1 MTTATFSR
9 RTTLAMAGAALT
21 GLALGFS
28 LAGPRRAAAASA
40 SASAS
45 GEAARLNAW
54 VNVTPAGR
62 IVIGLSQAEM
72 GQGVYSSLPQI
83 VADELDASLD
93 DIDIVNTPIAP
104 EYRFLDFIPEMF
116 TAGSIS
122 TRTGIGILRKA
133 GATARHM
140 LVAAAAAELGV
151 PADELSTAASRVRHA
166 ASGRELGY
174 GDLAAAASALPVP
187 AEVALKTPDR
197 FVFMG
202 KPMKR
207 FELADKVT
215 GRAVFA
221 IDVRLPGMLT
231 ATLAAAPVH
240 GGILRSYDRAAALAS
255 PGVVDAVVIPARTAT
270 VSGFA
275 VPFPQALAVV
285 ADGYWNARKGLQ
297 AAAPVFDDAGLR
309 DIDDAVIDARFR
321 AALDRPARSVALDE
335 GDAPGV
341 LAAAAEVVSVD
352 YKVPYL
358 AHATMEPMSAVARVD
373 GDRVTIW
380 AGTQGIEFNQRVVAD
395 LLGVPQANVAIENT
409 FLGGGFGRRY
419 EPDYIAQAALLA
431 RALPGRPV
439 RLVWSR
445 EEDMTHDF
453 YRPAYRARLRAALG
467 ADGLPSA
474 IHVHVTGQSV
484 FRHSPGFAGF
494 IGDSG
499 VDGAAVEGMAP
510 MPYRIAAKR
519 VDYTEQVLH
528 IPVGWW
534 RSVGN
539 SQNCFF
545 RETFI
550 DRLALRAGQDPL
562 DYRRRLI
569 GEDASWQAILAEV
582 ERITGWA
589 RRPAGDGRGLGLAM
603 QHVFGSQ
610 VAQVADVSV
619 RDGVLALNKV
629 WIVIDCGQA
638 VNPDGIDAQMR
649 GAMLYGLSAALS
661 GRISIAGGRVVETNF
676 DTYPVAQMGQLPEV
690 ETSVLQT
697 GGFVGGLG
705 EACTAQIAPAIAN
718 AVLAATGMEINSLP
732 LSDHLQLA

>member
-1 MTTATFSR
+1 MTTVTISR
-9 RTTLAMAGAALT
+9 RATLAMGGAALA
-21 GLALGFS
+21 GLAIGFN
-28 LAGPRRAAAASA
+28 LPGARPAAAAA
-40 SASAS
+40 

-62 IVIGLSQAEM
+62 VVIGLSQAEM

-83 VADELDASLD
+83 VADELDASLE
-93 DIDIVNTPIAP
+93 DIDVVNTPIAP

-140 LVAAAAAELGV
+140 LVQAAAAALGV
-151 PADELSTAASRVRHA
+151 PADELATGASRVRHS
-166 ASGRELGY
+166 ASGRELSY
-174 GDLAAAASALPVP
+174 AALAVAAAAVPVP
-187 AEVALKTPDR
+187 AEVPLKTPDR
-197 FVFMG
+197 FVYMG

-207 FELADKVT
+207 FEIEAKVT
-215 GRAVFA
+215 GRAVYA

-231 ATLAAAPVH
+231 ATVRAAPVP
-240 GGILRSYDRAAALAS
+240 GGILRGYDRAAALAS
-255 PGVVDAVVIPARTAT
+255 PGVREVVVIPARTAT
-270 VSGFA
+270 VSGFT
-275 VPFPQALAVV
+275 VPVAQAIAVV
-285 ADGYWNARKGLQ
+285 ADSYWNAAKGMA

-309 DIDDAVIDARFR
+309 NIDDESIDRAFS
-321 AALDRPARSVALDE
+321 AALDRPARSVAMDE
-335 GDAPGV
+335 GDALGL

-352 YKVPYL
+352 YRVPYL
-358 AHATMEPMSAVARVD
+358 AHATMEPMSAVAQVD
-373 GDRVTIW
+373 GARVRIQ
-380 AGTQGIEFNQRVVAD
+380 AGTQGIEFAQRVVAD
-395 LLGVPQANVAIENT
+395 LLGVPQSGVEIENT

-419 EPDYIAQAALLA
+419 EPDFIAQAALVA
-431 RALPGRPV
+431 QALPGRPV
-439 RLVWSR
+439 KLVWSR

-453 YRPAYRARLRAALG
+453 YRPAYHARLRAALG
-467 ADGLPSA
+467 ADGMPAA

-494 IGDSG
+494 IGENG

-510 MPYRIAAKR
+510 MPYRIAAR
-519 VDYTEQVLH
+519 RIDYTEQVLH

-550 DRLALRAGQDPL
+550 DRLARAAGQDPL

-569 GEDASWQAILAEV
+569 GEDASWRAILAEV

-589 RRPAGDGRGLGLAM
+589 NRPAGAGRGFGLAM

-610 VAQVADVSV
+610 VAQVADVTL
-619 RDGVLALNKV
+619 RDGRLSVGKV

-638 VNPDGIDAQMR
+638 VNPDGIDAQMH
-649 GAMLYGLSAALS
+649 GAMVYGLSAALT
-661 GRISIAGGRVVETNF
+661 GRISIAGGRVEQENF
-676 DTYPVAQMGQLPEV
+676 DAYPVAQMWQLPEV

-718 AVLAATGMEINSLP
+718 AILAATGQEINSLP
-732 LSDHLQLA
+732 LSDHLTVA